1 MLSRRGFIKLTSV
14 ATGGLLVSGCQGKR
28 FKSLASAHVV
38 IIGGGFGGATAAK
51 YLRKLDPNI
60 KITLIEANTKY
71 TSCPGSNWVLGGLKN
86 IDSLSI
92 TYKALSDKYAVQIIH
107 DRVKSIYPEK
117 HVITLSNHQTIRYD
131 RLIVSPGI
139 DFRWNAIEGH
149 NESTTNLIP
158 HAWKAG
164 AQTRLL
170 QNQLKAMRDGGTV
183 IICAP
188 PNPFRC
194 PPGPY
199 ERASM
204 IAHYLKK
211 NKPKS
216 KVLIL
221 DSKNQFSKQA
231 LFFQLWER
239 HYGFGSQNSMIEW
252 LAMPDNPV
260 IKMDVKNKRLE
271 TDFGDK
277 FNADVI
283 NYIPTQK
290 AGEIAQKSGLCDES
304 GWCPV
309 FHKSSE
315 SKMFADIHVIGDA
328 SIYAPIPKSA
338 FAANSEAKV
347 CTSAVISLLNGF
359 DLAESTWG
367 NACYS
372 MVSAEHAVSIA
383 MVYKLDSND
392 EVVKVK
398 GAGGV
403 TQRTDDRSL
412 SLEAEYAKMWLRSIT
427 EDSFG

>member
-1 MLSRRGFIKLTSV
+1 
-14 ATGGLLVSGCQGKR
+14 
-28 FKSLASAHVV
+28 
-38 IIGGGFGGATAAK
+38 
-51 YLRKLDPNI
+51 
-60 KITLIEANTKY
+60 
-71 TSCPGSNWVLGGLKN
+71 
-86 IDSLSI
+86 
-92 TYKALSDKYAVQIIH
+92 
-107 DRVKSIYPEK
+107 
-117 HVITLSNHQTIRYD
+117 
-131 RLIVSPGI
+131 
-139 DFRWNAIEGH
+139 
-149 NESTTNLIP
+149 
-158 HAWKAG
+158 
-164 AQTRLL
+164 
-170 QNQLKAMRDGGTV
+170 
-183 IICAP
+183 
-188 PNPFRC
+188 
-194 PPGPY
+194 
-199 ERASM
+199 M

-347 CTSAVISLLNGF
+347 CAFAVISLLNGF